1 MTSPSSCRPVSA
13 LRARMIE
20 DMSVRGFTE
29 KTRNDYVRNV
39 RAFAAF
45 IGRSPDTA
53 TAEDLRRFQLHQAQT
68 GVQPPSINS
77 AVAALRFFLTV
88 TLDRPDLARRLTIV
102 REPRRLPAVLSIE
115 EVTLLLQAAPG
126 PKYKAAFATAYG
138 AGLRVS
144 EVVALKVGDID
155 SERMLLRVER
165 GKGRRSLPS
174 RRRGTATPCCRPSCS
189 SCCACGG
196 GRAASSACCC
206 RGAGCFRA
214 ATRSSRSRPDS
225 SIAPSMPP
233 PRPLGSKSESRRTPC
248 GTALPPICWSRRPI
262 SASSRCCS
270 KRRHTARQHPIE
282 GRIYYPFHPRCG
294 ETVLIVRQYAYQGAE
309 LVVIPQPDGSVAC
322 IPCVDDVRIGGASR
336 APCRAAVVA

>member
-1 MTSPSSCRPVSA
+1 VMASSVDRRIEGDLSEDMGQRDPASLIRPRSTEPIRACGLPPRQQAGHMTASDLRFQYAKFS
-13 LRARMIE
+13 LRAGGHPH
-20 DMSVRGFTE
+20 MSSGRPKAGLVGRRTARLRGG
-29 KTRNDYVRNV
+29 
-39 RAFAAF
+39 RA
-45 IGRSPDTA
+45 
-53 TAEDLRRFQLHQAQT
+53 Q
-68 GVQPPSINS
+68 
-77 AVAALRFFLTV
+77 
-88 TLDRPDLARRLTIV
+88 ARRH
-102 REPRRLPAVLSIE
+102 RLRAH
-115 EVTLLLQAAPG
+115 AAAG
-126 PKYKAAFATAYG
+126 RARQGSYKA
-138 AGLRVS
+138 RV
-144 EVVALKVGDID
+144 VRI
-155 SERMLLRVER
+155 
-165 GKGRRSLPS
+165 
-174 RRRGTATPCCRPSCS
+174 ATPCCRRSCS
-189 SCCACGG
+189 SCCAPSGE
-196 GRAASSACCC
+196 RAASSACCC